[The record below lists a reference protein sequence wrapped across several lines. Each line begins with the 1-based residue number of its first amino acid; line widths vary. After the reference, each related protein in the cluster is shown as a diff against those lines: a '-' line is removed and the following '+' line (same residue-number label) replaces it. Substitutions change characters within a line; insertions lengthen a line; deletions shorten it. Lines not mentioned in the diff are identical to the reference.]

1 VAEAAKTTTDPGTPE
16 VIGRYALFG
25 ELASGGMATV
35 HLGRLLG
42 PVGFSRTVAIK
53 KLHPQ
58 FAKDPEFVTM
68 FLEEARLVSR
78 IRHPNVVPTLDV
90 VSSKSGLFLVM
101 EYVHGESL
109 ARIFKLLKAQKARM
123 PDRIASAVLSN
134 LLLGLHAAHES
145 KSETGENLGIV
156 HRDVSPQ
163 NVLVGVDGV
172 ARVLDFGIA
181 RAQTRVQTTR
191 NGELKGKLSYM
202 SPEQVNGITDRRTD
216 VYAASIVLWELITG
230 ERLFEGDND
239 GVILRK
245 VLTTEIRDPREI
257 APELSEAL
265 SAVVMKGLSH
275 EPDGRFPTARAMAL
289 ELEKA
294 CAPASPSEV
303 GEWLQDIAHE
313 SLDARTQRLAVM
325 DRSSRDL
332 APLNSSYP
340 PPSLVPLADKTPAGV
355 AADSEGEG
363 ARARRRNFGIAIAFA
378 SLGIFAGAA
387 GLVLHSGGAKEA
399 AHDNPAIAVETA
411 PATPPASIE
420 EKEDASAESQPS
432 TPAAPPT
439 VVSPPPVAPASPT
452 PPRGGGKRGPKGGAA
467 IGVSAGAPPTTIKST
482 RDANKCDPPYTIDS
496 AGRKHYKPE
505 CLN

>member
-1 VAEAAKTTTDPGTPE
+1 MADQPKPTDPGTPE

-90 VSSKSGLFLVM
+90 VSSKAGLFLVM

-109 ARIFKLLKAQKARM
+109 ARVFRLLKAQKSRM
-123 PDRIASAVLSN
+123 PERVASAILSN

-145 KSETGENLGIV
+145 KSETGELLGIV

-191 NGELKGKLSYM
+191 NGEIKGKLSYM
-202 SPEQVNGITDRRTD
+202 SPEQVSGTTDRRTD
-216 VYAASIVLWELITG
+216 IYASSIVLWELVTG
-230 ERLFEGDND
+230 ERLFDGDND

-245 VLTTEIRDPREI
+245 VLTSEVRDPREV
-257 APELSEAL
+257 APEISAELA
-265 SAVVMKGLSH
+265 AVVLKGLAK
-275 EPDGRFPTARAMAL
+275 EPGDRFPTARAMAL
-289 ELEKA
+289 ELERA
-294 CAPASPSEV
+294 CPPASPSEV

-313 SLDARTQRLAVM
+313 TLDARTQRLAVM

-340 PPSLVPLADKTPAGV
+340 PPSLVPLAEKTPAGV
-355 AADSEGEG
+355 ASESPEEET
-363 ARARRRNFGIAIAFA
+363 ARHKRRNVAIAVAFA
-378 SLGIFAGAA
+378 SLGILAGI
-387 GLVLHSGGAKEA
+387 SGMLLNKGRAKEPLPTA
-399 AHDNPAIAVETA
+399 AVPQEVVGSTGFTTPEKPVERPVERA
-411 PATPPASIE
+411 PEPVVL
-420 EKEDASAESQPS
+420 DAGS
-432 TPAAPPT
+432 
-439 VVSPPPVAPASPT
+439 PVAPAKDAGTPRRNKTTFGVGVGT
-452 PPRGGGKRGPKGGAA
+452 PPVVVKKET
-467 IGVSAGAPPTTIKST
+467 APQAP
-482 RDANKCDPPYTIDS
+482 KCDPPYTIDS

-505 CLN
+505 CL